1 MGAAEVFVEAGGT
14 VGSTGLGSGRGAR
27 GERWAARGLRPTAG
41 CSLDLHSLPLSPSWA
56 APGAV
61 PWQSE
66 GESEG
71 LRVFAPLL
79 TPSQTCRQSHL
90 SVSKLKCAF

>member
-41 CSLDLHSLPLSPSWA
+41 CSLDLHSFPPQPFMGRA
-56 APGAV
+56 GGRAV
-61 PWQSE
+61 AEQRGKRRTPCVCSTFDSISNMPT
-66 GESEG
+66 ESSFS
-71 LRVFAPLL
+71 L
-79 TPSQTCRQSHL
+79 
-90 SVSKLKCAF
+90 